1 MRKVGILSFAVT
13 LLAVLV
19 AACSSD
25 SVEQERKTQEAIIE
39 VEHIEHGTSSCIEVT
54 KNANSTP
61 ISIMATCQLAMTVIA
76 TLDFLALLNWCI
88 IYLMIIKTD
97 SLVR

>member
-39 VEHIEHGTSSCIEVT
+39 VEHIEHGTCCDT

-61 ISIMATCQLAMTVIA
+61 ISIMATS
-76 TLDFLALLNWCI
+76 N
-88 IYLMIIKTD
+88 
-97 SLVR
+97 